1 MRGDLQMHTRWSDGS
16 DSVEAMAEA
25 AKANGY
31 EYIAITDHSQSL
43 KFVGGVTVDELRE
56 HARAAKKASDLPDG
70 GLDYPDDALRDLDVV
85 VCSVHSR
92 LRMPRHEMT
101 ARIVKAMENRHTDIV
116 GHPTGRLLGQREAY
130 DVDLEQLIDAALRTG
145 TALEINASP
154 QRLDLNDVQAKT
166 AKERGA
172 KLVISTDAHNR
183 YQLKYMEFGIG
194 IARRAWI
201 EATNVLNTLP
211 LVQLQAWLHER

>member
-1 MRGDLQMHTRWSDGS
+1 M
-16 DSVEAMAEA
+16 
-25 AKANGY
+25 
-31 EYIAITDHSQSL
+31 QS
-43 KFVGGVTVDELRE
+43 
-56 HARAAKKASDLPDG
+56 ASTGIL
-70 GLDYPDDALRDLDVV
+70 
-85 VCSVHSR
+85 
-92 LRMPRHEMT
+92 
-101 ARIVKAMENRHTDIV
+101 
-116 GHPTGRLLGQREAY
+116 GRLYGFFFKQKTAY
-130 DVDLEQLIDAALRTG
+130 EIDLEQLIDAALRTG